1 MLLKMKELQFI
12 ATTTEPDGAEQ
23 RRALPGLTAEQK
35 EQLRAIDEL
44 NVMTCGEHFI
54 SNYEE
59 L

>member
-44 NVMTCGEHFI
+44 NVMTCGEHLI